1 MLKREFLGRMIPA
14 AAMLLASS
22 ACAYGVGAGD
32 IRPHREALGSAQ
44 LQVRNTSGVPVEI
57 YAAGSGTS
65 YRVGTVHPGISEGF
79 AVRPGLTLNG
89 AVEFVA
95 RLADGRLVRSGPMLL
110 GPGDVVDFDLTPH
123 TATSNATVRAWRR

>member
-1 MLKREFLGRMIPA
+1 MMNRAFLGRMISA
-14 AAMLLASS
+14 AVVLASS
-22 ACAYGVGAGD
+22 ACAYGGIGAGE
-32 IRPHREALGSAQ
+32 IRPDREALRSVQ
-44 LQVRNTSGVPVEI
+44 LQVSNTSGGPVEI

-79 AVRPGLTLNG
+79 AVRPGLTLDG

-95 RLADGRLVRSGPMLL
+95 RSADGHLVRSGPMLL
-110 GPGDVVDFDLTPH
+110 APGDVVDFDLTPH